1 MVHIVQYVAYLRT
14 SSTSKTRQ
22 ISDSKSRQMRAIKQY
37 LDLHKS
43 HLKRSFYDNGVSGTK
58 DILERTE
65 FVRMLDY
72 CKKHKITKIAIENSS
87 RLARDTLTALLAHKF
102 LKDSKID
109 IIAVDNPEMF
119 ISDTPTNELIRNI
132 LISIST
138 FEKQTIVY
146 RLKAG
151 KQRVLNEG
159 KKCGGRKSY
168 KEFNPK
174 LVTTIK
180 QLNIPDNSLRDI
192 SNILAQKGITNSNKK
207 PLHPQQ
213 INRILKQS

>member
-1 MVHIVQYVAYLRT
+1 MVQYVAYLRT
-14 SSTSKTRQ
+14 SSTAKSKDM
-22 ISDSKSRQMRAIKQY
+22 SGSKSRQMKAIKNY
-37 LDLHKS
+37 IEANKGVLR
-43 HLKRSFYDNGVSGTK
+43 RSFYDIGISGTK
-58 DILERTE
+58 DVLERAQ
-65 FVRMLDY
+65 FVSMLDY
-72 CKKHKITKIAIENSS
+72 CKKHKITNILIENSS

-119 ISDTPTNELIRNI
+119 ISNTPTNELIRNI

-151 KQRVLNEG
+151 KQRILNEG

-168 KEFNPK
+168 KELNPE
-174 LVTTIK
+174 LVK
-180 QLNIPDNSLRDI
+180 EVKALNITCLSLREI
-192 SNILAQKGITNSNKK
+192 SKKLAEKGITNSRNK
-207 PLHPQQ
+207 PIHPQQ
-213 INRILKQS
+213 INRILSQT